1 MNYTNLGRPIVASKD
16 EELSADF
23 QRNVQSMVDKNVWA
37 RTTTG
42 QSISMDHVICE
53 IYKETK

>member
-1 MNYTNLGRPIVASKD
+1 
-16 EELSADF
+16 
-23 QRNVQSMVDKNVWA
+23 MVDKNVWA